1 MMKTTNYKVHSG
13 GRGKVFATLE
23 EATAYANE
31 ILRVHRELVA
41 VTETRAAVTHIYR
54 LSAK

>member
-1 MMKTTNYKVHSG
+1 MKTTNYKVHSG
-13 GRGKVFATLE
+13 GNGKVFATLE